1 MGPLRSASC
10 VGRFARWSSAAKT
23 RARVRNRDERN
34 ACPPNQTGTRLR
46 VLISSP
52 GAGRRPVSLEAAGI
66 PAVAHS
72 PVAGGS
78 PAAGHSPA
86 AAHSPAEGR
95 SLEADHSRAAAR
107 KLAAARNSPTVAAW
121 AARNTLVGRSPG
133 AAHNSPAGD
142 HDKPMVALPLLPRWQ
157 AATWPRR
164 KRRGK
169 GRLLGRGRHGRRD
182 SGGANPRMPGSKA
195 QWQARPPRR
204 CPAEI

>member
-1 MGPLRSASC
+1 MGPLRSGSC

-23 RARVRNRDERN
+23 RTRVRNRDERN

-52 GAGRRPVSLEAAGI
+52 GAGRRPVSLEAADI

-78 PAAGHSPA
+78 PAAD
-86 AAHSPAEGR
+86 HSPAEGR
-95 SLEADHSRAAAR
+95 SLEADHSR
-107 KLAAARNSPTVAAW
+107 AAARNSPTVAAW

-133 AAHNSPAGD
+133 AAHNSRAGD
-142 HDKPMVALPLLPRWQ
+142 HDKPVVALPLLPRWQ

-169 GRLLGRGRHGRRD
+169 GRLSGRGRHGRRD